1 MSAECTVW
9 PICPCLHKVRL
20 KYDAALART
29 HVFQPDYSVQPVPPG
44 ETMTHVIIKPGQPS
58 PELHILGL
66 VNIEN

>member
-1 MSAECTVW
+1 MYSLADLSLSAQSTSE
-9 PICPCLHKVRL
+9 VRRGS
-20 KYDAALART
+20 ART